1 MKKISYVLVFV
12 LCTYLPFK
20 AAAWGV
26 LGHRI
31 VGQIAESYLS
41 TKAKRG
47 VKSVL
52 GYENLAMAANWADFI
67 KSDSNFNYLSSWHYV
82 NLAAGLDQS
91 QVFNYLET
99 ETVPNVYNK
108 TTEMIKILK
117 DRTSTLSQKQL
128 AMRMLAHLVGD
139 LHQPMHTARKD
150 DKGGNDVYVTWFGEK
165 SNLHRLWDSDL
176 INFQQLSYTEY
187 ANVINHASAIQLYNW
202 QHTSLKQDVYE
213 SYLLCNQIY
222 AKTPA
227 NAKLSYRYNFDF
239 IAPLNQQLLKA
250 GVRLAKILNDIYG

>member
-1 MKKISYVLVFV
+1 MKKISYIFVFV
-12 LCTYLPFK
+12 LCSYLPFK

-41 TKAKRG
+41 NKAKKG
-47 VKSVL
+47 VKGVL
-52 GYENLAMAANWADFI
+52 GYESLAIAANWADFI
-67 KSDSNFNYLSSWHYV
+67 KSDSNFNYLGSWHYV

-99 ETVPNVYNK
+99 EKMPNVYNK
-108 TTEMIKILK
+108 IPEMIKVLK
-117 DRTSTLSQKQL
+117 DKTSTVSQKQL
-128 AMRMLAHLVGD
+128 AMRMLVHLVGD

-150 DKGGNDVYVTWFGEK
+150 DKGGNNVYVTWFGQK
-165 SNLHRLWDSDL
+165 SNLHRIWDSDL
-176 INFQQLSYTEY
+176 VDFQQLSYTEY
-187 ANVINHASAIQLYNW
+187 ADAINHLSPIELYNW

-222 AKTPA
+222 AKTPD

-250 GVRLAKILNDIYG
+250 GVRLAKILNDIYS